1 MFTHTTWLII
11 HLQKGKVHF
20 TTLNLSWLSDLQPK
34 TTKPD
39 ILGSRT
45 VETGQ
50 LTTLSQYNPVL
61 VK

>member
-1 MFTHTTWLII
+1 MII
-11 HLQKGKVHF
+11 LYEDHPNNKKGKVHF
-20 TTLNLSWLSDLQPK
+20 TTLNLSWLSDLQPI

-39 ILGSRT
+39 MLGPRT
-45 VETGQ
+45 VKTGQ